1 MKIMNETRMT
11 VVGKAEPTISQDGK
25 STYYRLACMQ
35 NGQATNLSVSKDVYD
50 AIPEGLVDVRF
61 ITSYDDKYSP
71 FRIDRLISIETV
83 NGRPFEKSAPAEKD
97 AGKGTK

>member
-61 ITSYDDKYSP
+61 ITSYDDKYSS

-83 NGRPFEKSAPAEKD
+83 NGRPFEKSAPTEKD

>member
-61 ITSYDDKYSP
+61 ITSYDDKYNS
-71 FRIDRLISIETV
+71 FRISIETV